1 MSLELKKLPHFSGRP
16 GPLLLIIM
24 DGVGIGK
31 HDDSD
36 GVFLAK
42 TPCLD
47 ELLRSKLY
55 TQLKANGTRS
65 EERRVGKEC

>member
-1 MSLELKKLPHFSGRP
+1 MSLELKKLPNFSGRP

-31 HDDSD
+31 QDDSD

-47 ELLRSKLY
+47 ELMKSKLIY
-55 TQLKANGTRS
+55 PA
-65 EERRVGKEC
+65 

>member
-1 MSLELKKLPHFSGRP
+1 MILSPLELKKLPHFPGRP
-16 GPLLLIIM
+16 GPLLLVIM

-47 ELLRSKLY
+47 EFLLPAASL
-55 TQLKANGTRS
+55 
-65 EERRVGKEC
+65 